1 MKLIL
6 TGVFL
11 TTALFGIS
19 AAQDS
24 TPNGATAPQAQN
36 PIPSQAAPS
45 SSGQPTTN
53 TNIKIA
59 PGSVIPVQLTKSI
72 DVKKA
77 KTGDEVDA
85 QVTADLKAENGDII
99 VPKNT
104 KVVGRVTEAQARNKE
119 QKESQVGIAFDHAV
133 MNGSNM
139 TMPMSI
145 QAIVAQSY
153 LSGGNSSGS
162 SRSNEGTAQP
172 SPSPAAG
179 GTSQGN
185 YGSRSGGMGAPQAA
199 TPQTPQAP
207 SADAPAPA
215 ANAHQPITGKT
226 EGVLGIP
233 NLTLSTT
240 DTAHGSV
247 MSSEKNNVK
256 LEGGT
261 LLLLHVNQ

>member
-11 TTALFGIS
+11 TVALFGIS

-24 TPNGATAPQAQN
+24 RPNGAMSPQAQN
-36 PIPSQAAPS
+36 PTPSQAAPS
-45 SSGQPTTN
+45 SPGQPN

-59 PGSVIPVQLTKSI
+59 PGSVIPVQLTKTI
-72 DVKKA
+72 DAKKA
-77 KTGDEVDA
+77 KTGDAVDA

-104 KVVGRVTEAQARNKE
+104 KIVGRVTEAQARNKE

-133 MNGSNM
+133 MKNGSDV
-139 TMPMSI
+139 TLPMSI

-153 LSGGNSSGS
+153 LSGGNSSGGS
-162 SRSNEGTAQP
+162 GSNESTAQP
-172 SPSPAAG
+172 PPSPAAG

-185 YGSRSGGMGAPQAA
+185 YGGRSSGMGAPQVAA
-199 TPQTPQAP
+199 PQAP
-207 SADAPAPA
+207 SGDAPTPA
-215 ANAHQPITGKT
+215 ANVHQPITGKT

-240 DTAHGSV
+240 ADTAHGSV

-261 LLLLHVNQ
+261 LLLLRVNQ

>member
-11 TTALFGIS
+11 TAALFGIS

-24 TPNGATAPQAQN
+24 TPNGATAPQDRN
-36 PIPSQAAPS
+36 PVPSQAAPS
-45 SSGQPTTN
+45 SPGQQNTN
-53 TNIKIA
+53 TKIA
-59 PGSVIPVQLTKSI
+59 PGSVIPVQLTKSL
-72 DVKKA
+72 DAKKA

-85 QVTADLKAENGDII
+85 EVTADLKAENGDII

-104 KVVGRVTEAQARNKE
+104 KVVGRVTEAQTRNKE

-133 MNGSNM
+133 MKNGSDM

-153 LSGGNSSGS
+153 LSGGNSSGG
-162 SRSNEGTAQP
+162 NGGTAQP

-179 GTSQGN
+179 GTSSGN
-185 YGSRSGGMGAPQAA
+185 YGARSGGMGAPQAA
-199 TPQTPQAP
+199 TPQAP
-207 SADAPAPA
+207 SGDAPAPA

-240 DTAHGSV
+240 ADTAHGSV

-261 LLLLHVNQ
+261 LLLLRVNQ